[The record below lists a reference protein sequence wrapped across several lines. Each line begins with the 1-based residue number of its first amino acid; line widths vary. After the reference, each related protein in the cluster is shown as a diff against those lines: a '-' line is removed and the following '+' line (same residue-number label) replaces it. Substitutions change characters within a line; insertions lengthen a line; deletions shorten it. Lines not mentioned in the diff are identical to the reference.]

1 MLLKRQH
8 FPIPLTSLNYYVL
21 QPSQF
26 EQYVATSW
34 HLVAMQ
40 TIDWET
46 MAGPEPPYL
55 LKIMYCDR

>member
-1 MLLKRQH
+1 MCDNLHNLSKM
-8 FPIPLTSLNYYVL
+8 TGY
-21 QPSQF
+21 
-26 EQYVATSW
+26 EATSW
-34 HLVAMQ
+34 PLVAMQ